1 MSHIRE
7 QKQRIEDIAT
17 ARYITGTL
25 RDISAIE
32 LGKLMQRFGT
42 NFTFYTELTDLYR
55 LVWRMARE
63 RDKEQPEREKKTLY
77 VAYTTNRH
85 FYGALN
91 YNTMQLFMK
100 STGTEDRCL
109 IIGDTGKR
117 YWLSNAKKRKALEY
131 MSFLDDTPSDDE
143 NKAFLDRIARYDKVI
158 VFYPKFVSVF
168 TQEASMVDIT
178 FQPDGHTSKDV
189 DDEDG
194 AEFLL
199 EPELDEMMAFFD
211 QQVRSALFERILL
224 ETQLS
229 RISAR
234 LVRMDSA
241 DQNAQKLLRR
251 EGRALRKAYTNI
263 ASRQML
269 ETLVGYIQ
277 WHNKNKQPIVQ

>member
-1 MSHIRE
+1 MSRIRE

-32 LGKLMQRFGT
+32 LGGLMQRFGT
-42 NFTFYTELTDLYR
+42 NSVFYSELTDLYR
-55 LVWRMARE
+55 LVWHMAQRRE
-63 RDKEQPEREKKTLY
+63 QGQPEREKKVLY

-91 YNTMQLFMK
+91 YNTMQLFMEK
-100 STGTEDRCL
+100 TGTEDRCL

-117 YWLSNAKKRKALEY
+117 YWLTRAKKRKALEY
-131 MSFLDDTPSDDE
+131 MSFAGDMPTDDE
-143 NKAFLDRIARYDKVI
+143 NKAFLEHIERYDRVM
-158 VFYPKFVSVF
+158 VFYPRFVSVF
-168 TQEASMVDIT
+168 TQEADMVDIT
-178 FQPDGHTSKDV
+178 FQPSDTTTDKNSTESD
-189 DDEDG
+189 

-199 EPELDEMMAFFD
+199 EPELDEMIAFFN
-211 QQVRSALFERILL
+211 QQVRSALFERVLL

-229 RISAR
+229 RVSAR
-234 LVRMDSA
+234 LVKMDSA
-241 DQNAQKLLRR
+241 DQNAQKLLRK
-251 EGRALRKAYTNI
+251 EGRVLRKAYTNI

-277 WHNKNKQPIVQ
+277 WHNKNKQPIAQ